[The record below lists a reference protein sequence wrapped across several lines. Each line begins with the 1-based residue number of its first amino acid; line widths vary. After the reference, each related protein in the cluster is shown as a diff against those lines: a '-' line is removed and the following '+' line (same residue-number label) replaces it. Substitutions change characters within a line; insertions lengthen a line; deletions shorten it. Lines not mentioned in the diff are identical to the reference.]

1 LIKPTVSLL
10 KAEAGTGGNQR
21 TTQHDCAQVPLP
33 LGPVRGGYTGSIA
46 QVPPGGGSVKVHLY
60 IGVRR
65 SYDVPPTAAAVWQF
79 NPRNNQ
85 LTVFAKDLT
94 DMMALTFGHDGTL
107 VCARWRG

>member
-1 LIKPTVSLL
+1 VWLIK
-10 KAEAGTGGNQR
+10 AEDGTGGNQWA
-21 TTQHDCAQVPLP
+21 TKHDCPQAPSP

-46 QVPPGGGSVKVHLY
+46 RVLPGGGSVKVHLY

-65 SYDVPPTAAAVWQF
+65 SYDVTAGSAAVWQF
-79 NPRNNQ
+79 NPRSNQ

-94 DMMALTFGHDGTL
+94 DMMGLTFGPDGTL